1 MRERIMVTQSSMPE
15 FDEYINEIRDIW
27 DSVWLTNM
35 GTKHGELQKQLSG
48 LLQVPEVSLFCNG
61 HLALELT
68 LQAFG
73 LSGQVITTPFS
84 FASTTHAIVRNNL
97 TPVFC
102 DIKEDDYTIDVDKL
116 EALITPRTTAIVP
129 VHVYG
134 NICDND
140 AIMEIAHKYNL
151 KVIYDA
157 AHAFCIEQNG
167 INVATYGDASMF
179 SFHATKVFHTIE
191 GGAVASR
198 EDWLHRKLY
207 QLKNFGI
214 QNEEIVDEIGA
225 NAKMNE
231 FQAAMGLCNL
241 RHLHD
246 EIQKRK
252 QVAERYREHLS
263 GIPGVKLSKEK
274 AGIKSNY
281 AYFPVIFDS
290 NIIPVN
296 RDIISDKLKEKNI
309 YTRKYFYPLINEF
322 DCYRPIYNAA
332 ETPIAKKTAASI
344 LCLPIFAELELE
356 AVDEICKIIKR
367 MVLR

>member
-15 FDEYINEIRDIW
+15 LDEYINEIRDIW

-35 GTKHGELQKQLSG
+35 GAKHRELQGQLSG

-73 LSGQVITTPFS
+73 LSGQVITTPYS

-102 DIKEDDYTIDVDKL
+102 DIREDDYTIDVDKL

-140 AIMEIAHKYNL
+140 AIMEIAHKHNL

-157 AHAFCIEQNG
+157 AHAFCIEESG
-167 INVATYGDASMF
+167 VNVATYGDASMF

-191 GGAVASR
+191 GGAVASS
-198 EDWLHRKLY
+198 EEWLHRKLY

-214 QNEEIVDEIGA
+214 QNEEIVDEVGA

-241 RHLHD
+241 RHLQG

-252 QVAERYREHLS
+252 RNAERYREHLS
-263 GIPGVKLSKEK
+263 GIPGVRLCKEK

-281 AYFPVIFDS
+281 AYFPVVFDS
-290 NIIPVN
+290 DILSVD
-296 RDIISDKLKEKNI
+296 RDFISGKLKEENI
-309 YTRKYFYPLINEF
+309 YARKYFYPLINEF
-322 DCYRPIYNAA
+322 ECYRPVYNAA
-332 ETPIAKKTAASI
+332 ETPIAKKIASSV
-344 LCLPIFAELELE
+344 LCLPIYADLELE
-356 AVDEICKIIKR
+356 VVDEICKIIKR
-367 MVLR
+367 MVVR